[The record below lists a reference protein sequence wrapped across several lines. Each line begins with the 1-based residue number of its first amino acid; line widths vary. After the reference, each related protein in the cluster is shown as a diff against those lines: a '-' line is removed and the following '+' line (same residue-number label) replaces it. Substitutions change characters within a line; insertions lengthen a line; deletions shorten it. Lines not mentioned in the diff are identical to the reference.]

1 MLVTDINN
9 VKIYNLSGGKS
20 VPQWLTERKQ
30 KKSTKKNPDAD
41 RHIELIQ
48 DFDMPG
54 VASCIAISSD
64 GQYILATGTYKPR
77 VKCFE
82 VCNLSLKF
90 ERCFDS
96 EVEKFTILSDDYSKV
111 AFLHADRYVEIHAAA
126 GRHYRLRI
134 PKFGRDLVYHRPTC
148 DLLFVGTSPEIYRLN
163 MERGQFLL
171 PYTSST
177 ASAIDSITINPEH
190 QLISVGT
197 QEGTLEA
204 WDYRDKKC
212 CGRLDVAANLPNTNG
227 VAAVTALEFKNGLTL
242 AAGTSSG
249 HVLLFDIRARNPIAV
264 KDHLNQIPIKKIRFQ
279 PDQKSVYSLDGA
291 MLKIWDETSLKQKA
305 YIESRSQFN
314 DFAHFPGSGLFMFAQ
329 EDTQMLP
336 YYIPSE
342 GPAPKWC
349 SFLDNLVEEIS
360 SETVQNVYDDYKF
373 ITKQE
378 LAELKLDHLEGTP
391 MLRAYMHGFFINIR
405 LYNKAKSV
413 SDSFAFDGFRKD
425 KIRKQIEANRPARL
439 QLKSALP
446 KVNRELAQQLIQEE
460 HMSNSK
466 RSALAKGLLGDDRFK
481 QMFDNPDF
489 EIDKEAED
497 YRLLSA
503 VLKRADRDKARR
515 KENVVVTALDE
526 EEEGKSTDDDLYSE
540 KSESEKEEEEEDDN
554 EQQENEESDEE
565 MADTSVPVRTKMKKD
580 RHNKSANVGSTARKE
595 SNQNDDTDKDFSLTL
610 EEGANFDIMQPAKK
624 IQSVSL
630 GKRVTKLEHATTS
643 VQFQNGVGRREITF
657 TTTGRS
663 NSAKNGMD
671 RERARY
677 QSELKKHKEERRQV
691 IRSAKGVIKKT
702 IMKKP

>member
-30 KKSTKKNPDAD
+30 KKASKKNPDAD

-54 VASCIAISSD
+54 VASCIAISPD

-96 EVEKFTILSDDYSKV
+96 EVEKFAILSDDYSKI

-134 PKFGRDLVYHRPTC
+134 PKFGRDLVYHKPTC

-171 PYTSST
+171 PYASET

-190 QLISVGT
+190 QLVCVGT
-197 QEGTLEA
+197 QDGTIEA

-212 CGRLDVAANLPNTNG
+212 CGTLDVAANLQSTKDM
-227 VAAVTALEFKNGLTL
+227 AAVTALQFKTGLTL
-242 AAGTSSG
+242 AAGTSTG
-249 HVLLFDIRARNPIAV
+249 HVMLFDIRARNPIAV
-264 KDHLNQIPIKKIRFQ
+264 KDHLNQLPIKKIRFQ
-279 PDQKSVYSLDGA
+279 TDQNSVYSLDSA

-305 YIESRSQFN
+305 CIESRSNFN

-329 EDTQMLP
+329 EDTKMLP

-349 SFLDNLVEEIS
+349 SFLDNLVEEIA
-360 SETVQNVYDDYKF
+360 SESVQNVYDDYKF

-378 LAELKLDHLEGTP
+378 LAELKLDHLEGTQ

-405 LYNKAKSV
+405 LYNKAKAV
-413 SDSFAFDGFRKD
+413 SDSFAFDGFRKE
-425 KIRKQIEANRPARL
+425 KIRKQIEASRPARL

-446 KVNRELAQQLIQEE
+446 KVNRELAQHLMQEE
-460 HMSNSK
+460 HMSNAK
-466 RSALAKGLLGDDRFK
+466 RSAIAKGLLGDDRFK

-489 EIDKEAED
+489 EIDKQAED

-515 KENVVVTALDE
+515 KENVVVTGLDE

-540 KSESEKEEEEEDDN
+540 KSESEKEET
-554 EQQENEESDEE
+554 DEE
-565 MADTSVPVRTKMKKD
+565 MQEVEVPVRKKVNE
-580 RHNKSANVGSTARKE
+580 RRGKTAVREIPMAKHE
-595 SNQNDDTDKDFSLTL
+595 EEAEDGGNEFSLNV
-610 EEGANFDIMQPAKK
+610 EEGANFDIIQPAKK

-630 GKRVTKLEHATTS
+630 GKRVNKLEHATTN
-643 VQFQNGVGRREITF
+643 VLFQNGVGRREITF

-663 NSAKNGMD
+663 KDGKSGQD

-702 IMKKP
+702 IMKKH

>member
-20 VPQWLTERKQ
+20 VPQWLTDRKQ
-30 KKSTKKNPDAD
+30 KKAAKKNADAD

-54 VASCIAISSD
+54 VASCISISPD

-82 VCNLSLKF
+82 VSNLSLKF

-96 EVEKFTILSDDYSKV
+96 EVEKFAILSDDYSKI

-134 PKFGRDLVYHRPTC
+134 PKFGRDLTYHKPTC

-171 PYTSST
+171 PYASQT

-190 QLISVGT
+190 QLICVGT
-197 QEGTLEA
+197 QEGTIEA

-212 CGRLDVAANLPNTNG
+212 CGTLDVAANLKNTNG
-227 VAAVTALEFKNGLTL
+227 VAATTALEFKNGLTL

-249 HVLLFDIRARNPIAV
+249 HVLLFDIRARNPIAS
-264 KDHLNQIPIKKIRFQ
+264 KDHLNQLPIKKIRFQ
-279 PDQKSVYSLDGA
+279 SDQNSVYSLDAA

-305 YIESRSQFN
+305 YIESRSNFN

-329 EDTQMLP
+329 EDVKMLP

-349 SFLDNLVEEIS
+349 SFLDNLVEEIA
-360 SETVQNVYDDYKF
+360 SESVQNVYDDYKF
-373 ITKQE
+373 VTKQE
-378 LAELKLDHLEGTP
+378 LAELKLDHLEGTQ

-405 LYNKAKSV
+405 LYNKAKAV

-425 KIRKQIEANRPARL
+425 KIRKQIEASRPARL

-446 KVNRELAQQLIQEE
+446 KVNRELAQQLIQEK
-460 HMSNSK
+460 HMSNAK
-466 RSALAKGLLGDDRFK
+466 RSAIANGLLGDDRFK

-489 EIDKEAED
+489 EIDREAED

-515 KENVVVTALDE
+515 KENVVVTQAEDE
-526 EEEGKSTDDDLYSE
+526 EGQSTDDDLYSE
-540 KSESEKEEEEEDDN
+540 KSESEKEEEKEESAEEEMEEDIP
-554 EQQENEESDEE
+554 
-565 MADTSVPVRTKMKKD
+565 VPSAKANNTKN
-580 RHNKSANVGSTARKE
+580 RRNKRPKGVPLGYTASEGVDSEKA
-595 SNQNDDTDKDFSLTL
+595 TSLTV
-610 EEGANFDIMQPAKK
+610 EEGANFDIIQPARQ

-630 GKRVTKLEHATTS
+630 GKRVKKLEHATTS
-643 VQFQNGVGRREITF
+643 VLFQNGVGRREITF

-663 NSAKNGMD
+663 QSGKNGQD

-691 IRSAKGVIKKT
+691 IRSAKGVIKKM
-702 IMKKP
+702 IMKKY

>member
-20 VPQWLTERKQ
+20 IPEWLTDRKQ
-30 KKSTKKNPDAD
+30 KKAPKKNPDAD

-54 VASCIAISSD
+54 VASCIAISDD

-82 VCNLSLKF
+82 VSNLSLKF

-96 EVEKFTILSDDYSKV
+96 EVEKFTILSEDYSKL

-171 PYTSST
+171 PYTSTT
-177 ASAIDSITINPEH
+177 ASAIDSVTINPEH
-190 QLISVGT
+190 QLICVGT
-197 QEGTLEA
+197 QEGRLEA
-204 WDYRDKKC
+204 WDYRDKRC
-212 CGRLDVAANLPNTNG
+212 CGTLDVAANLPSTNG
-227 VAAVTALEFKNGLTL
+227 VAAVTALQFKTGLTL

-249 HVLLFDIRARNPIAV
+249 HVLLFDIRARNPIAI
-264 KDHLNQIPIKKIRFQ
+264 KDHLNQLPIKKIRFQ

-305 YIESRSQFN
+305 CIESRSNFN

-329 EDTQMLP
+329 EDTKMLP

-349 SFLDNLVEEIS
+349 SFLDNLVEEIA

-373 ITKQE
+373 VTKQE
-378 LAELKLDHLEGTP
+378 LADLKLDHLEGTP

-405 LYNKAKSV
+405 LYNKAKAV
-413 SDSFAFDGFRKD
+413 SDSFAFDNFRKD
-425 KIRKQIEANRPARL
+425 KIRKQIEESRPARL
-439 QLKSALP
+439 QIKSALP
-446 KVNRELAQQLIQEE
+446 KVNRELAQHLIQEE
-460 HMSNSK
+460 HMSNAK
-466 RSALAKGLLGDDRFK
+466 RSAIAKGLLGDDRFK

-515 KENVVVTALDE
+515 KEKIVVTEPNE
-526 EEEGKSTDDDLYSE
+526 EDEGKSTDDDLYSE
-540 KSESEKEEEEEDDN
+540 KSESEKEDEEEEQEEEEEKDVEMEDAKPAYSKTKNNRPDKSWAREEADHEDD
-554 EQQENEESDEE
+554 D
-565 MADTSVPVRTKMKKD
+565 
-580 RHNKSANVGSTARKE
+580 KE
-595 SNQNDDTDKDFSLTL
+595 FSLTV

-630 GKRVTKLEHATTS
+630 GKRVNKLEHATTN

-663 NSAKNGMD
+663 SSGKNAMD

-702 IMKKP
+702 IFKKH

>member
-20 VPQWLTERKQ
+20 VPQWLTDRKQ
-30 KKSTKKNPDAD
+30 KKAAKKKQDD
-41 RHIELIQ
+41 ERHIELIQ

-54 VASCIAISSD
+54 IASCIAVSAD

-82 VCNLSLKF
+82 VSNLSLKF

-96 EVEKFTILSDDYSKV
+96 EVEKFTLLSEDYSKI
-111 AFLHADRYVEIHAAA
+111 AFLHADRYVEIHAAP

-171 PYTSST
+171 PYTSTT

-190 QLISVGT
+190 QLICVGT
-197 QEGTLEA
+197 QEGRLEA
-204 WDYRDKKC
+204 WDYRDKRC
-212 CGRLDVAANLPNTNG
+212 CGTLDVAANLPSTNG
-227 VAAVTALEFKNGLTL
+227 VAAVTALEFKNSLTL

-249 HVLLFDIRARNPIAV
+249 HVLLFDIRAKAPVAI
-264 KDHLNQIPIKKIRFQ
+264 KDHLNQLPIKKIRFQ
-279 PDQKSVYSLDGA
+279 PDQKSVYSLDAA

-305 YIESRSQFN
+305 CIESRSNFN
-314 DFAHFPGSGLFMFAQ
+314 DFAHFPGSGLFLFAQ
-329 EDTQMLP
+329 EDTKMLP

-349 SFLDNLVEEIS
+349 SFLDNLVEEIA
-360 SETVQNVYDDYKF
+360 SETVQSVYDDYKF
-373 ITKQE
+373 VTRQE

-413 SDSFAFDGFRKD
+413 SESFAFDGFRKD
-425 KIRKQIEANRPARL
+425 KIRKQIEASRPARL
-439 QLKSALP
+439 QLKSVLP

-460 HMSNSK
+460 HMANAK
-466 RSALAKGLLGDDRFK
+466 RSALAKSLLGDDRFK

-503 VLKRADRDKARR
+503 VLKRAERDKSRR
-515 KENVVVTALDE
+515 KENVVVTELDE
-526 EEEGKSTDDDLYSE
+526 EEDGKSTDDDLYSE
-540 KSESEKEEEEEDDN
+540 KSESEKEDEED
-554 EQQENEESDEE
+554 EKEGQEKDVSDEE
-565 MADTSVPVRTKMKKD
+565 MEDAEPVRSKTKHDQRGKPL
-580 RHNKSANVGSTARKE
+580 KSTSAVQEDSDQNEDNV
-595 SNQNDDTDKDFSLTL
+595 DTEFSLKV
-610 EEGANFDIMQPAKK
+610 EEGANFDIMQPARK

-630 GKRVTKLEHATTS
+630 GKRVNKLAHATTS

-657 TTTGRS
+657 TTTGRA
-663 NSAKNGMD
+663 NSGKSGQD

-702 IMKKP
+702 IMKKF

>member
-20 VPQWLTERKQ
+20 VPQWLTDKKQ
-30 KKSTKKNPDAD
+30 KKAAKKNPDAD

-54 VASCIAISSD
+54 VASCIAISPD

-96 EVEKFTILSDDYSKV
+96 EVEKFAILSDDYGKI

-134 PKFGRDLVYHRPTC
+134 PKFGRDLIYHKPTC

-171 PYTSST
+171 PYASET

-190 QLISVGT
+190 QLVCVGT
-197 QEGTLEA
+197 QDGTIEA

-212 CGRLDVAANLPNTNG
+212 CGTLDVAVNLKTSKD
-227 VAAVTALEFKNGLTL
+227 VAAVTALQFKTGLTL
-242 AAGTSSG
+242 AAGTSTG

-264 KDHLNQIPIKKIRFQ
+264 KDHLNQLPIKKIRFQ
-279 PDQKSVYSLDGA
+279 PEQNSVYSLDAA

-305 YIESRSQFN
+305 YIESRSNFN

-329 EDTQMLP
+329 EDTKMLP

-349 SFLDNLVEEIS
+349 SFLDNLVEEIA
-360 SETVQNVYDDYKF
+360 SESVQNVYDDYRF

-378 LAELKLDHLEGTP
+378 LVELKLDHLEGTQ
-391 MLRAYMHGFFINIR
+391 MLRAYMHGFFINVR
-405 LYNKAKSV
+405 LYNKAKAV
-413 SDSFAFDGFRKD
+413 SDSFAFDGFRKE
-425 KIRKQIEANRPARL
+425 KIRKQIEASRPARL

-446 KVNRELAQQLIQEE
+446 KVNRELAQHLMQEE
-460 HMSNSK
+460 QMSNVK
-466 RSALAKGLLGDDRFK
+466 RSAIAKGLLGDDRFK

-489 EIDKEAED
+489 EIDKEADD

-515 KENVVVTALDE
+515 KENVVVTGLDE
-526 EEEGKSTDDDLYSE
+526 DEEEGKSTDDDLYSE
-540 KSESEKEEEEEDDN
+540 KSESEKEEE
-554 EQQENEESDEE
+554 SDEE
-565 MADTSVPVRTKMKKD
+565 MEEEAPAVRTKPDHKKAKK
-580 RHNKSANVGSTARKE
+580 RAIPVSQEAE
-595 SNQNDDTDKDFSLTL
+595 DDVEDDGNEFSLNV
-610 EEGANFDIMQPAKK
+610 EEGANFDIIQPAKK
-624 IQSVSL
+624 IQSM
-630 GKRVTKLEHATTS
+630 A
-643 VQFQNGVGRREITF
+643 
-657 TTTGRS
+657 
-663 NSAKNGMD
+663 
-671 RERARY
+671 
-677 QSELKKHKEERRQV
+677 
-691 IRSAKGVIKKT
+691 
-702 IMKKP
+702 

>member
-20 VPQWLTERKQ
+20 IPQWLTDHKQ
-30 KKSTKKNPDAD
+30 KKASKKNADGD

-54 VASCIAISSD
+54 VASCISISPD

-82 VCNLSLKF
+82 VSNLSLKF

-96 EVEKFTILSDDYSKV
+96 EVEKFAILSDDYSKL
-111 AFLHADRYVEIHAAA
+111 AFLHADRFVEIHAAA

-134 PKFGRDLVYHRPTC
+134 PKFGRDLTYHKPTC

-171 PYTSST
+171 PYTSERAT
-177 ASAIDSITINPEH
+177 AIDSITINPEH
-190 QLISVGT
+190 QLICVGT
-197 QEGTLEA
+197 QDGMIEA

-212 CGRLDVAANLPNTNG
+212 CGTLDVAANFRNTNG
-227 VAAVTALEFKNGLTL
+227 VVAATALEFKNGLTL
-242 AAGTSSG
+242 AAGTSTG
-249 HVLLFDIRARNPIAV
+249 HVLLFDIRARSPIAT
-264 KDHLNQIPIKKIRFQ
+264 KDHLNQLPIKKIRFQ
-279 PDQKSVYSLDGA
+279 PDQNSVYSLDAA

-305 YIESRSQFN
+305 CIETRSNFN

-329 EDTQMLP
+329 EDVKMLP

-349 SFLDNLVEEIS
+349 SFLDNLVEEIA
-360 SETVQNVYDDYKF
+360 SESVQNVYDDYKF

-378 LAELKLDHLEGTP
+378 LAELKLDHLEGTQ

-405 LYNKAKSV
+405 LYNKAKAV

-425 KIRKQIEANRPARL
+425 KIRKQIEASRPARL

-446 KVNRELAQQLIQEE
+446 KVNRELAQHLIQEE
-460 HMSNSK
+460 HMSNTK
-466 RSALAKGLLGDDRFK
+466 RSAIAKGLLGDDRFK

-515 KENVVVTALDE
+515 RENVVVTALE

-540 KSESEKEEEEEDDN
+540 KSESEKEEEKD
-554 EQQENEESDEE
+554 ESDEE
-565 MADTSVPVRTKMKKD
+565 MDEDVPVPAKLKNRKANE
-580 RHNKSANVGSTARKE
+580 RRNKSSKWGAPADQEADEDAE
-595 SNQNDDTDKDFSLTL
+595 SGKKVSLTI
-610 EEGANFDIMQPAKK
+610 EEGANFDIIQPAKK

-630 GKRVTKLEHATTS
+630 GKRVNKLEHATTN
-643 VQFQNGVGRREITF
+643 VLFQNGVGRREITF

-663 NSAKNGMD
+663 KSGKNGQD

-702 IMKKP
+702 FVKKH

>member
-9 VKIYNLSGGKS
+9 VKIYNLSGGKA
-20 VPQWLTERKQ
+20 VPQWLIDRKQ
-30 KKSTKKNPDAD
+30 KKAAKKNADDD

-54 VASCIAISSD
+54 VASCISISPD

-96 EVEKFTILSDDYSKV
+96 EVEKFAILSDDYSKI

-134 PKFGRDLVYHRPTC
+134 PKFGRDLTYHKPTC

-171 PYTSST
+171 PYTSERP
-177 ASAIDSITINPEH
+177 SAIDSITINPEH
-190 QLISVGT
+190 QLICVGT
-197 QEGTLEA
+197 QEGTIEA

-212 CGRLDVAANLPNTNG
+212 CGTLDVAANLKNTNG
-227 VAAVTALEFKNGLTL
+227 VASTTALQFKNGLTL

-249 HVLLFDIRARNPIAV
+249 QVLLFDIRARNPIAS
-264 KDHLNQIPIKKIRFQ
+264 KDHLNQLPIKKIRFQ
-279 PDQKSVYSLDGA
+279 PNQNSVYSLDAA

-305 YIESRSQFN
+305 YIESSSNFN

-329 EDTQMLP
+329 EDVKMLP

-349 SFLDNLVEEIS
+349 SFLDNLVEEIA
-360 SETVQNVYDDYKF
+360 SESVQNVYDDYKF
-373 ITKQE
+373 ITRQE
-378 LAELKLDHLEGTP
+378 LAELKLDHLEGTQ

-405 LYNKAKSV
+405 LYNKAKAV

-425 KIRKQIEANRPARL
+425 KIRKQIEASRPARL

-446 KVNRELAQQLIQEE
+446 KVNRELAQQLIQEK

-466 RSALAKGLLGDDRFK
+466 RSAIANGLLGDDRFK

-489 EIDKEAED
+489 EIDREAED

-515 KENVVVTALDE
+515 KENVVVTAVE
-526 EEEGKSTDDDLYSE
+526 EEEGQSTDDDLYSE
-540 KSESEKEEEEEDDN
+540 KSESEKEEEEEK
-554 EQQENEESDEE
+554 EESAEEE
-565 MADTSVPVRTKMKKD
+565 MEEDIPVRATPKHTKAND
-580 RHNKSANVGSTARKE
+580 RRNKSAKGVPLGYVPS
-595 SNQNDDTDKDFSLTL
+595 DDADTGKSFSLTV
-610 EEGANFDIMQPAKK
+610 EEGANFDIIQPATK
-624 IQSVSL
+624 IQSASL
-630 GKRVTKLEHATTS
+630 GKRVKKLEHATTN
-643 VQFQNGVGRREITF
+643 VLFQNGVGRREITF

-663 NSAKNGMD
+663 KGGKNGQD
-671 RERARY
+671 RDRARY

-702 IMKKP
+702 IMKKH

>member
-20 VPQWLTERKQ
+20 VPQWLTDRKQ
-30 KKSTKKNPDAD
+30 KKAAKKNPDAD

-54 VASCIAISSD
+54 VASCIKISPD

-82 VCNLSLKF
+82 VSNLSLKF

-96 EVEKFTILSDDYSKV
+96 EVEKFEILSDDYSKV
-111 AFLHADRYVEIHAAA
+111 AFLHADRYVEIHAGH

-134 PKFGRDLVYHRPTC
+134 PKFGRDLMYHKPSC
-148 DLLFVGTSPEIYRLN
+148 DLLFVGNSPDIYRLN
-163 MERGQFLL
+163 LERGQFLL
-171 PYTSST
+171 PYTSEY
-177 ASAIDSITINPEH
+177 ASAIDSITINHEH
-190 QLISVGT
+190 QLICVGT
-197 QEGTLEA
+197 QDGTLEM
-204 WDYRDKKC
+204 WDHRDKKC
-212 CGRLDVAANLPNTNG
+212 CGTLDVAANLQNTSE
-227 VAAVTALEFKNGLTL
+227 VAAVTALEFKNGLTI
-242 AAGTSSG
+242 ATGTSTG
-249 HVLLFDIRARNPIAV
+249 HVLLFDIRSRTPLAV
-264 KDHLNQIPIKKIRFQ
+264 KDHLNQLPIKKIRFQ

-291 MLKIWDETSLKQKA
+291 MLKIWDESSLKQKA
-305 YIESRSQFN
+305 CIESRSNFN

-329 EDTQMLP
+329 EDTKMLP
-336 YYIPSE
+336 YYVPSE

-349 SFLDNLVEEIS
+349 SFLDNLVEEIT

-378 LAELKLDHLEGTP
+378 LAELKLDHLEGTK

-405 LYNKAKSV
+405 LYNKAKAV
-413 SDSFAFDGFRKD
+413 SDTFAFDGFRKD
-425 KIRKQIEANRPARL
+425 KIRKQIEASRPARL

-446 KVNRELAQQLIQEE
+446 KVNRELAEQLMQEE
-460 HMSNSK
+460 HMNNAK
-466 RSALAKGLLGDDRFK
+466 RSAIAKGLLGDNRFK

-503 VLKRADRDKARR
+503 VLQRAERDKARR
-515 KENVVVTALDE
+515 KDKIVITPLDE
-526 EEEGKSTDDDLYSE
+526 EEEGSTDDDLYSE
-540 KSESEKEEEEEDDN
+540 KSESEKEEEKDEEEEEEH
-554 EQQENEESDEE
+554 EQSDEE
-565 MADTSVPVRTKMKKD
+565 MDMPVKTKNNPKASNGRQKLSRSD
-580 RHNKSANVGSTARKE
+580 PEESLQVENNGKE
-595 SNQNDDTDKDFSLTL
+595 FTLTV

-624 IQSVSL
+624 LQTVSL
-630 GKRVTKLEHATTS
+630 GKRIKKMEHATTS

-663 NSAKNGMD
+663 KNAKKDQD
-671 RERARY
+671 RERARH

-702 IMKKP
+702 VMKQR

>member
-20 VPQWLTERKQ
+20 VPQWLTDRKQ
-30 KKSTKKNPDAD
+30 KKASKKNADGD

-54 VASCIAISSD
+54 VASCISISPD

-82 VCNLSLKF
+82 VSNLSLKF

-96 EVEKFTILSDDYSKV
+96 EVEKFAILSDDYSKL
-111 AFLHADRYVEIHAAA
+111 AFLHADRFVEIHAAA

-134 PKFGRDLVYHRPTC
+134 PKFGRDLTYHKPTC

-171 PYTSST
+171 PYTSERAT
-177 ASAIDSITINPEH
+177 AIDSITINSEH
-190 QLISVGT
+190 QLICVGT
-197 QEGTLEA
+197 QDGTIEA

-212 CGRLDVAANLPNTNG
+212 CGTLDVAANFRNTNG
-227 VAAVTALEFKNGLTL
+227 VVAATALEFKNGLTL
-242 AAGTSSG
+242 AAGTSTG
-249 HVLLFDIRARNPIAV
+249 HVLLFDIRARNPIAT
-264 KDHLNQIPIKKIRFQ
+264 KDHLNQLPIKKIRFQ
-279 PDQKSVYSLDGA
+279 PDQNSVYSLDAA

-305 YIESRSQFN
+305 CIESRGNFN
-314 DFAHFPGSGLFMFAQ
+314 DFAHFPGSGLFMIAQ
-329 EDTQMLP
+329 EDMKMLP

-349 SFLDNLVEEIS
+349 SFLDNLVEEIA
-360 SETVQNVYDDYKF
+360 SESVQNVYDDYKF
-373 ITKQE
+373 VTKQE
-378 LAELKLDHLEGTP
+378 LADLKLEHLEGTQ

-405 LYNKAKSV
+405 LYNKAKAV

-425 KIRKQIEANRPARL
+425 KIRKQIEASRPARL

-446 KVNRELAQQLIQEE
+446 KVNRELAQHLIQEE
-460 HMSNSK
+460 HMSNTK
-466 RSALAKGLLGDDRFK
+466 RSAIAKGLLGDDRFK

-515 KENVVVTALDE
+515 KENVVVTALE
-526 EEEGKSTDDDLYSE
+526 EEEGQSTDDDLYSE
-540 KSESEKEEEEEDDN
+540 KSESEKEEEKDESDDEMEEDIPVLAKPKNTKAN
-554 EQQENEESDEE
+554 ERRNKASKW
-565 MADTSVPVRTKMKKD
+565 SVPVNQEADGDAETSKK
-580 RHNKSANVGSTARKE
+580 V
-595 SNQNDDTDKDFSLTL
+595 SLTI
-610 EEGANFDIMQPAKK
+610 EAGANFDIIQPAKK

-630 GKRVTKLEHATTS
+630 GKRVNKLEHATTS
-643 VQFQNGVGRREITF
+643 VLFQNGVGRREITF

-663 NSAKNGMD
+663 KSGKNGLD

-702 IMKKP
+702 IVKKH

>member
-1 MLVTDINN
+1 MLITDINN

-20 VPQWLTERKQ
+20 VPQWLTDRKQ
-30 KKSTKKNPDAD
+30 KKSAKKNADAD

-54 VASCIAISSD
+54 VASCISISPD

-82 VCNLSLKF
+82 VSNLSLKF

-96 EVEKFTILSDDYSKV
+96 EVEKFAILSDDYSKL

-134 PKFGRDLVYHRPTC
+134 PKFGRDLTYHKPTC
-148 DLLFVGTSPEIYRLN
+148 DLLFVGTSSEIYRLN

-171 PYTSST
+171 PY
-177 ASAIDSITINPEH
+177 ASQSATAIDSITINPEH
-190 QLISVGT
+190 QLICVGS
-197 QEGTLEA
+197 QDGTIEA

-212 CGRLDVAANLPNTNG
+212 CGTLDVAANLKNTNG
-227 VAAVTALEFKNGLTL
+227 VAAVTALQFKNGLTL

-249 HVLLFDIRARNPIAV
+249 HVALFDIRARNPVAM
-264 KDHLNQIPIKKIRFQ
+264 KDHLNQLPIKKIRFQ
-279 PDQKSVYSLDGA
+279 PDQNSIYSLDAA

-305 YIESRSQFN
+305 CIESRSNFN

-329 EDTQMLP
+329 EDNKMLP

-349 SFLDNLVEEIS
+349 SFLDNLVEEIA
-360 SETVQNVYDDYKF
+360 SESVQNVYDDYKF
-373 ITKQE
+373 ITKHE
-378 LAELKLDHLEGTP
+378 LAELKLDHLEGTQ

-405 LYNKAKSV
+405 LYNKAKAV

-425 KIRKQIEANRPARL
+425 KIRKQIEASRPARL

-460 HMSNSK
+460 HLNNSK
-466 RSALAKGLLGDDRFK
+466 RSAAAKGLLGDDRFK

-489 EIDKEAED
+489 EIDKQADD

-515 KENVVVTALDE
+515 KGNVVVTALDE
-526 EEEGKSTDDDLYSE
+526 EEEGQSTDDDLFDEKSE
-540 KSESEKEEEEEDDN
+540 SESEKEEKKED
-554 EQQENEESDEE
+554 SDEE
-565 MADTSVPVRTKMKKD
+565 MKEEVPVRAKPKDKKANE
-580 RHNKSANVGSTARKE
+580 RRNKPSKGVSLAEEVDEDADTGKE
-595 SNQNDDTDKDFSLTL
+595 VSLTV
-610 EEGANFDIMQPAKK
+610 EEGANFDIIQPAKK

-630 GKRVTKLEHATTS
+630 GKRVNKLDHATSS
-643 VQFQNGVGRREITF
+643 VLFQNGVGRREITF

-663 NSAKNGMD
+663 KSDKNGQD

-677 QSELKKHKEERRQV
+677 HSELKKHKEERRQV

-702 IMKKP
+702 IMKRP

>member
-20 VPQWLTERKQ
+20 VPQWLTDRKQ
-30 KKSTKKNPDAD
+30 KKAAKKNPDAD

-54 VASCIAISSD
+54 VASCIAISPD

-96 EVEKFTILSDDYSKV
+96 EVEKFAILSDDYSKI

-134 PKFGRDLVYHRPTC
+134 PKFGRDLVYHKPTC

-171 PYTSST
+171 PYASET
-177 ASAIDSITINPEH
+177 ASAIDSITINAEH
-190 QLISVGT
+190 QLVCVGT
-197 QEGTLEA
+197 QEGTIEA

-212 CGRLDVAANLPNTNG
+212 CGTLDVAANLQNTKD
-227 VAAVTALEFKNGLTL
+227 VAAVTALQFKGGLTL
-242 AAGTSSG
+242 AAGTSTG

-264 KDHLNQIPIKKIRFQ
+264 KDHLNQLPIKKIRFQ
-279 PDQKSVYSLDGA
+279 PDQNSVYSLDAA

-305 YIESRSQFN
+305 CIESRSNFN

-329 EDTQMLP
+329 EDTKMLP

-349 SFLDNLVEEIS
+349 SFLDNLVEEIA
-360 SETVQNVYDDYKF
+360 SESVQNVYDDYKF

-378 LAELKLDHLEGTP
+378 LAELKLDHLEGTQ

-405 LYNKAKSV
+405 LYNKAKAV
-413 SDSFAFDGFRKD
+413 SDTFAFDGFRKE
-425 KIRKQIEANRPARL
+425 KIRKQIEASRPARL

-446 KVNRELAQQLIQEE
+446 KVNRELAKHLMQEE
-460 HMSNSK
+460 HMSNAK
-466 RSALAKGLLGDDRFK
+466 RSAIAKGLLGDDRFK

-489 EIDKEAED
+489 EIDKEADD

-515 KENVVVTALDE
+515 KENVVVTGLDE
-526 EEEGKSTDDDLYSE
+526 EDEGKSTDDDLYSE
-540 KSESEKEEEEEDDN
+540 KSESEKEEE
-554 EQQENEESDEE
+554 SDEE
-565 MADTSVPVRTKMKKD
+565 KEEEDEEEVPVRPKPDHTKVRKLPVV
-580 RHNKSANVGSTARKE
+580 SAEADEAEDGGKE
-595 SNQNDDTDKDFSLTL
+595 FSLNV
-610 EEGANFDIMQPAKK
+610 EEGANFDIIQPAKK

-630 GKRVTKLEHATTS
+630 GKRVNKLEHATTN
-643 VQFQNGVGRREITF
+643 VLFQNGVGRREITF

-663 NSAKNGMD
+663 QSGKSGQD

-702 IMKKP
+702 IMKKH